1 MPAGILDNHR
11 FLVVEDDGLNR
22 FYLTKVLSRAGA
34 EVVSAECGEDALELY
49 SGGPEYHIVIM
60 DVGLPGIDGVET
72 SRRILETRSDQRI
85 VLLTAHT
92 SDSDMKSYEKIR
104 LSGILSKPVREDEL
118 VSYLK
123 GKLEA

>member
-1 MPAGILDNHR
+1 MKQKETILIVDDEPINLE
-11 FLVVEDDGLNR
+11 FFDVMLSKLGFNVE
-22 FYLTKVLSRAGA
+22 KA
-34 EVVSAECGEDALELY
+34 ESGEEALERY
-49 SGGPEYHIVIM
+49 GDGEEYHLIIM
-60 DVGLPGIDGVET
+60 NVGLPGIDGVET

-118 VSYLK
+118 VSYLS
-123 GKLEA
+123 GKLKA

>member
-1 MPAGILDNHR
+1 MPTGILNNR
-11 FLVVEDDGLNR
+11 RLLIVEDDGLNR
-22 FYLTKVLSRAGA
+22 FYLTKVLTRAGA
-34 EVVSAECGEDALELY
+34 QVVTVECGEEALERY
-49 SGGPEYHIVIM
+49 GEGEEYHLIIM

-118 VSYLK
+118 ISYLS
-123 GKLEA
+123 GKLGV